1 MNFKYDK
8 NMLMRHITIQLNND
22 TLTFE
27 NKDETFN
34 PKEIEQ
40 EIDKFI
46 QYYVPVLKD
55 YEQYFGETEN
65 VPEFD
70 KSFFTKQ
77 TYFNIH
83 LKNKLKKSFVSTVRW
98 NEFITMWYQ
107 EIDKN
112 KVVPL
117 FFLHQKRYY
126 DWLGNKVLQTSIE
139 AAKDKPKEKWR
150 YVLKKMCKIG
160 VIDHEY
166 IRHTCDMGWV
176 TEEYLNV
183 ETERYT
189 QRYTSSRITD
199 KSNTSSFDWKYGFS
213 ISQTITQQFEEAFK
227 K

>member
-1 MNFKYDK
+1 MSTAPKSATPSKETNIPDLTDMEKEKLENQYKCQLKYYENEKPWKYYLRKVLWKFAKSVNFKYDK

-22 TLTFE
+22 TLNFE

-34 PKEIEQ
+34 PKEIKR

-70 KSFFTKQ
+70 KSVFTKQ

-139 AAKDKPKEKWR
+139 AAKDKLFEK
-150 YVLKKMCKIG
+150 
-160 VIDHEY
+160 
-166 IRHTCDMGWV
+166 
-176 TEEYLNV
+176 
-183 ETERYT
+183 
-189 QRYTSSRITD
+189 
-199 KSNTSSFDWKYGFS
+199 
-213 ISQTITQQFEEAFK
+213 
-227 K
+227 

>member
-1 MNFKYDK
+1 
-8 NMLMRHITIQLNND
+8 MRHIIIQLNND

-34 PKEIEQ
+34 PKEIKQ

-65 VPEFD
+65 IPEFD
-70 KSFFTKQ
+70 KSFFTEQ
-77 TYFNIH
+77 TFFNIH

-117 FFLHQKRYY
+117 FF
-126 DWLGNKVLQTSIE
+126 
-139 AAKDKPKEKWR
+139 
-150 YVLKKMCKIG
+150 
-160 VIDHEY
+160 
-166 IRHTCDMGWV
+166 
-176 TEEYLNV
+176 
-183 ETERYT
+183 
-189 QRYTSSRITD
+189 
-199 KSNTSSFDWKYGFS
+199 
-213 ISQTITQQFEEAFK
+213 
-227 K
+227 